1 MPPRSRPSRRPLS
14 RDRVLAAAVKLAD
27 EGGIES
33 LTMRKLAATLG
44 IEAMSLYNHVEG
56 KGDLVDSIV
65 DLVFGEVELADEE
78 GEWRAAVRR
87 WAVSAHDVLLR
98 HPWACGVAMA
108 PPETRTLRDARIRY
122 MDWLLRRLDEAG
134 FSPTLSYH
142 ACHVLDSYVLGF
154 TYWQLGHIAGAAA
167 AAQGGDMAEAAA
179 AFVPRLRAAGYPYLA
194 EHAEQHLSP
203 PSGEGS
209 FEFGL
214 DLILDGLERGRLGA
228 E

>member
-1 MPPRSRPSRRPLS
+1 
-14 RDRVLAAAVKLAD
+14 VLDAAVKLAD

-33 LTMRKLAATLG
+33 LTMRKLAGTLG
-44 IEAMSLYNHVEG
+44 VEAMSLYNHVDG

-65 DLVFGEVELADEE
+65 DVVFGEIELTDDE
-78 GEWRAAVRR
+78 GEWRTAVRGF
-87 WAVSAHDVLLR
+87 AVSAHEVLLR
-98 HPWACGVAMA
+98 HPWACGLAMS

-122 MDWLLRRLDEAG
+122 MDWLLGRLDKAG
-134 FSPTLSYH
+134 FSPVLSYH

-154 TYWQLGHIAGAAA
+154 TYWQLGHIAGAAVV
-167 AAQGGDMAEAAA
+167 AQGGDLGEAAA

-194 EHAEQHLSP
+194 DHAEQHLSP

-214 DLILDGLERGRLGA
+214 DLILDGLEQGRRGA